1 MTKKI
6 KITLPSILVAVLLL
20 GGCKRP
26 GVERLHAVFVID
38 LSASTVEEA
47 RGKAFEGVQA
57 PFEKGLL
64 KRGDSVTVIPVTG
77 DALVESQGAILRFD
91 IPAAREVY
99 DEDLRA
105 LSEEVLDKL
114 QKMQRAAAAKPYVFS
129 DVLGAIRIADE
140 EFAADRP
147 DVRKVLVVL
156 SDFVEDDRHLSFK
169 TSPVVASEAAATEA
183 AKKMAAQTQ
192 ALKGARVY
200 MGWLQ
205 STDLRKMPPHRREA
219 VKTFW
224 VELFKQAGTQA
235 VHVCSD
241 GPGQLSKFIA
251 E

>member
-1 MTKKI
+1 MTKRI
-6 KITLPSILVAVLLL
+6 KTTLLFMLVAALLL
-20 GGCKRP
+20 AGCKRT
-26 GVERLHAVFVID
+26 GVERLHVVFVID

-47 RGKAFEGVQA
+47 RGKAFEGVRQ
-57 PFEKGLL
+57 PFDKGLL
-64 KRGDSVTVIPVTG
+64 KRGDSVTVVPVTG
-77 DALVESQGAILRFD
+77 DALVESQGAILRFEV
-91 IPAAREVY
+91 PATREVY

-105 LSEEVLDKL
+105 LSEDVLDKL
-114 QKMQRAAAAKPYVFS
+114 QKMQRAAAEKPYAFS

-140 EFAADRP
+140 EFAADKP

-156 SDFVEDDRHLSFK
+156 SDFVEDDRQLSFK
-169 TSPVVASEAAATEA
+169 TSPIVAGEAAATEA

-205 STDLRKMPPHRREA
+205 STDLRKMPPQRREA

-224 VELFKQAGTQA
+224 GEFFKQAGAQS
-235 VHVCSD
+235 VHVCTD